1 MVEVG
6 IFEIGDI
13 LAPLGGPW
21 GHCLGPRS
29 RFGLPLALLK
39 TRPKA
44 FYEGNQAGGGFSG
57 AKKKLSRATKVFP
70 GRNGEHLGCVGPLW

>member
-1 MVEVG
+1 MVEVE
-6 IFEIGDI
+6 ISEIGDI

-21 GHCLGPRS
+21 GHCLDPRS

-44 FYEGNQAGGGFSG
+44 LYEGNRAEGGSTG
-57 AKKKLSRATKVFP
+57 AKKCVSRAKKVFP
-70 GRNGEHLGCVGPLW
+70 GRNGEYLGCVGPLW